1 MKRWEYFLWAKRTTF
16 YPFKLN
22 KILTIKKYIYI
33 FKFYEYLKN
42 IFFCACWKISLDNII
57 YFCLYVFI
65 NKIFSF
71 RHIASK
77 NLDEMAIF
85 QCIIKFFSALYYIQ
99 EITCLIAPVLHYR
112 LNRAYA
118 WSCTVFTTTT
128 RSLRYRRTLCET
140 GIPVPDFEPRYDIS
154 PPFTTHLLI
163 NAGPWLNVAV
173 MVTV

>member
-1 MKRWEYFLWAKRTTF
+1 M
-16 YPFKLN
+16 
-22 KILTIKKYIYI
+22 
-33 FKFYEYLKN
+33 
-42 IFFCACWKISLDNII
+42 FFCACWKISLDNII

-118 WSCTVFTTTT
+118 WSCTVFTHNHAV
-128 RSLRYRRTLCET
+128 SPLQKNAVMT

-163 NAGPWLNVAV
+163 NAGPLTQCGRHGDCLGQMRANWNRRLLLTYLDWQHPLTRSDCA
-173 MVTV
+173 TPCC